1 VDEQVVADKLSEMHH
16 DETRQVKRI
25 GYFTAPPPDVSSC
38 IQTGEG
44 RHRGRFENDVVMMA
58 EQSS

>member
-44 RHRGRFENDVVMMA
+44 YIVDALKTMW
-58 EQSS
+58 